1 MPLGFKR
8 CGQIKV
14 FAIFAVLSD
23 AVAGVKNSNAHGRVQ
38 NLQDEYPNSAFEERN
53 INTFS
58 SFEAVY
64 GMKSI
69 AKATRMM

>member
-1 MPLGFKR
+1 
-8 CGQIKV
+8 
-14 FAIFAVLSD
+14 LSD
-23 AVAGVKNSNAHGRVQ
+23 AVAGVKNSYAHGRVQ